1 MRKMKD
7 SGVEWIGEIPED
19 WEVKPLKYL
28 GRFSSSGIDKK
39 IVKNEDLV
47 KIINYVDVYNNPNFE
62 LYNGNYMTVSA
73 SKNQIKEHLVNK
85 GDLIFTPSS
94 ETVEEIGMS
103 ALVMEDLENTAFS
116 YHVIRFVF
124 NNDND
129 VFFRYRRYLCNNSY
143 VYNHFMILAKGTTRK
158 TLKRSDF
165 NDTKVI
171 LPPLKTQIKI
181 ASHLDNKLIEIS
193 NVKEAIVE
201 ELQTLE
207 VYKKSVITEAVTKGL
222 DKNAEM
228 KDSGIEWIGEIPKH
242 WKLKRIRNITTKS
255 ERGTSPTYTTDET
268 LSKVVNQATFSS
280 GYFDKSNIR
289 FSSIP
294 AKESKGLLE
303 KGDVLI
309 ASTGGGILGK
319 THYFMEDEEYVA
331 DGHVTVM
338 RTNPSIQN
346 SKLLFYIFSINYDL
360 INGVL
365 AKGSTNQTELQSV
378 WLNNFKIPCPDVT
391 EQEEIVSY
399 LDKKTQAID
408 EVIAIKQ
415 NQLSLLDEY
424 KKSLIY
430 EYVTGKREV

>member
-7 SGVEWIGEIPED
+7 SGVEWIGKIPED
-19 WEVKPLKYL
+19 WEVSKNKYIFNRKKEL
-28 GRFSSSGIDKK
+28 VGHDWDKTQLLSLTTK
-39 IVKNEDLV
+39 GIVKKDINNLEGKLPDSFSTYQIIKTKDLV
-47 KIINYVDVYNNPNFE
+47 LCLFDLDISAVFNGLSDFDGMISPAYKRYGLNVEGDIRYFNYFFD
-62 LYNGNYMTVSA
+62 
-73 SKNQIKEHLVNK
+73 
-85 GDLIFTPSS
+85 
-94 ETVEEIGMS
+94 
-103 ALVMEDLENTAFS
+103 
-116 YHVIRFVF
+116 FVF
-124 NNDND
+124 EGRKYKN
-129 VFFRYRRYLCNNSY
+129 YS
-143 VYNHFMILAKGTTRK
+143 TTLRF
-158 TLKRSDF
+158 T
-165 NDTKVI
+165 
-171 LPPLKTQIKI
+171 
-181 ASHLDNKLIEIS
+181 LDNSEFDRIKTIIP
-193 NVKEAIVE
+193 NVKEQKRIADFLDGMIGQISYVSSRIIQE
-201 ELQTLE
+201 IQTLE
-207 VYKKSVITEAVTKGL
+207 TYKKSVITEAVTKGL

-399 LDKKTQAID
+399 LDKKTQVID
-408 EVIAIKQ
+408 EVITIKQ